1 MHDGSLTLQLSDE
14 TASRILEKA
23 KVLDMPVEH
32 LAAMLLEQHFF
43 DLRDVEWSN
52 GDPDQP
58 LPPLDVNEPTHAWE
72 DVKSELQAQRAG
84 ARRKRA

>member
-1 MHDGSLTLQLSDE
+1 MPDVSLTLKLSDE
-14 TASRILEKA
+14 TATRMAEKA
-23 KVLDMPVEH
+23 KALGMPVEH
-32 LAAMLLEQHFF
+32 LAAMLLDQHFS
-43 DLRDVEWSN
+43 DSRDVVWGN

-72 DVKSELQAQRAG
+72 DVKDELQAQRAG

>member
-1 MHDGSLTLQLSDE
+1 MPDGNLTLTLSDE
-14 TASRILEKA
+14 TASRIAEKA
-23 KVLDMPVEH
+23 KALGMPVEH
-32 LAAMLLEQHFF
+32 LAAMLLDQHFF
-43 DLRDVEWSN
+43 DPRDVEWSN

-72 DVKSELQAQRAG
+72 KVKDELQAQRAD